1 MLPRSSR
8 HLLVSG
14 VISSVGLTVSLF
26 IAGEA
31 FADDVRV
38 MDQAKFGALLSL
50 FPALGL
56 VAVATCVPD
65 GQRLLVPPEPLYDT
79 KLDGSIKEPS
89 MPKIDE
95 DISVHRCVQDDEEA
109 QAYEE
114 EDLEATGDVS
124 AADNLC
130 PHSLFRLELSY
141 RLYPSPFSNVS
152 NEYVARYARS

>member
-1 MLPRSSR
+1 
-8 HLLVSG
+8 
-14 VISSVGLTVSLF
+14 
-26 IAGEA
+26 
-31 FADDVRV
+31 

-65 GQRLLVPPEPLYDT
+65 GQRLLVPPEPLYDI

-89 MPKIDE
+89 MPKIEE

-114 EDLEATGDVS
+114 EDLEAVVVQ
-124 AADNLC
+124 NMEN
-130 PHSLFRLELSY
+130 SLHRIHRIE
-141 RLYPSPFSNVS
+141 
-152 NEYVARYARS
+152 ARSEQRAGIT